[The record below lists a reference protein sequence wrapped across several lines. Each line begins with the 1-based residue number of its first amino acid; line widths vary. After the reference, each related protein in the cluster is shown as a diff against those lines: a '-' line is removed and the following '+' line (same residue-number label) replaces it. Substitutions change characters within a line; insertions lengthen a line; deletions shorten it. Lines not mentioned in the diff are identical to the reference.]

1 MPLKNRNP
9 SFLQLNPF
17 FFLLNPIRGFTIIF
31 HRHWY
36 TSLSKH
42 TYINRYT
49 TISPHSHT
57 HTHPF
62 SLFSLSLWKWTSS
75 PNLRFSAMLNKT
87 TTTSKHGHYYN
98 FIHEFQLIS
107 MFPVFFPSVF
117 PSTSLQCTMLLFF
130 FFLFDCYLS
139 VCLYYYDDFRMTRK
153 RVFIPRN
160 VVCGTFSR
168 DFRGR

>member
-107 MFPVFFPSVF
+107 MFPGFFPSVF

-139 VCLYYYDDFRMTRK
+139 VCFYYYDDFRMTRK